1 MLPTA
6 KDTGIGEAATR
17 EANKAVREELRRP
30 EANQTKQMCKRK
42 PYSVFSGE
50 QRAQIGKYAAENGN
64 TAAVKRFKDDYDG
77 QLGEITVGKSTTE
90 SFLKHIIVNG
100 SERQVSLMLWR
111 QPSNS

>member
-17 EANKAVREELRRP
+17 EPNKALTEELRRP
-30 EANQTKQMCKRK
+30 EANQTKQMRKRK

-50 QRAQIGKYAAENGN
+50 QHAQIGKYAAENGN

-77 QLGEITVGKSTTE
+77 QLGESTVGLFKKKYYRELS
-90 SFLKHIIVNG
+90 KAYYC
-100 SERQVSLMLWR
+100 QWLWKGR
-111 QPSNS
+111 YR